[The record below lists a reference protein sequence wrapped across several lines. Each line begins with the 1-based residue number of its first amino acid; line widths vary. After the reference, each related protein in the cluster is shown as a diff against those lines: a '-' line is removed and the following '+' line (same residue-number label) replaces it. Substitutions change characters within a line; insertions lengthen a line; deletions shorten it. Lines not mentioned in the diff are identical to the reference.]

1 MILIIDCGYLNIY
14 ELENLVDRF
23 DDYRTVALFDIEVM
37 TAPFDGIIISNA
49 QLVLNEQ
56 SISLYKEKIDYLLSY
71 KKPVLGIGFGH
82 LLIGVSF
89 GAFYSPQ
96 NFGSDTY
103 EIALTSA
110 SPLLKKLREDLTL
123 IKDNTGSISIPPG
136 FELLASSDDCINEGM
151 QHKELPIFG
160 VQFLPERSG
169 NQGAIIIENFV
180 NISLRGITK
189 ES

>member
-1 MILIIDCGYLNIY
+1 MILIVDCGYLNIY
-14 ELENLVDRF
+14 ELENLVDRY
-23 DDYRTVALFDIEVM
+23 DDYRTVGLFDIEKI
-37 TAPFDGIIISNA
+37 TDPFDGIIISNA
-49 QLVLNEQ
+49 KMLLNEQ
-56 SISLYKEKIDYLLSY
+56 SIPLYKEKIDHLLTY
-71 KKPVLGIGFGH
+71 NKPILGIGFGH

-103 EIALTSA
+103 DIALTSE
-110 SPLLKKLREDLTL
+110 SPLLKKLRPDLTL

-151 QHKELPIFG
+151 QHKELLIFG

-180 NISLRGITK
+180 DISLRGLTK
-189 ES
+189 A

>member
-1 MILIIDCGYLNIY
+1 MILIVDCGYLNIY
-14 ELENLVDRF
+14 ELENLVDRY
-23 DDYRTVALFDIEVM
+23 DDYGTVALFDVETITE
-37 TAPFDGIIISNA
+37 TFDGIIISNA
-49 QLVLNEQ
+49 KMVLSEQ
-56 SISLYKEKIDYLLSY
+56 VIPLYKEKVDYLLRY
-71 KKPVLGIGFGH
+71 NKPILGIGFGH
-82 LLIGVSF
+82 LLLGVSF

-103 EIALTSA
+103 EIALTST

-151 QHKELPIFG
+151 QHKDLPIFG

-169 NQGAIIIENFV
+169 NQGAVIIENFV
-180 NISLRGITK
+180 DISLNGITK
-189 ES
+189 ED

>member
-1 MILIIDCGYLNIY
+1 MILIVDCGYLNIY

-23 DDYRTVALFDIEVM
+23 DDYRTVALFDIEEM
-37 TAPFDGIIISNA
+37 TEPFDGIIISNA
-49 QLVLNEQ
+49 KLVLNEQ
-56 SISLYKEKIDYLLSY
+56 SIPLYKEKIDYLLGFN
-71 KKPVLGIGFGH
+71 KPILGIGFGH

-103 EIALTSA
+103 EIALTSE
-110 SPLLKKLREDLTL
+110 SPLLKKLRVDLTL

-180 NISLRGITK
+180 DISLRGLTK